1 MNGFT
6 TFAIGLTLFTG
17 VSSSCFAE
25 SLRCGGSLAQIGDTK
40 ADILD
45 KCGAPLV
52 TDTYCEPIALNTQ
65 PQGVQNG
72 DNNVQYNTAIAT
84 CVNVD
89 IWTYNPGKGK
99 FMAHLY
105 FSQGELQKIRYG
117 DRAK

>member
-1 MNGFT
+1 MNSF
-6 TFAIGLTLFTG
+6 FKAMIGVIVLASGSNYSL
-17 VSSSCFAE
+17 AE
-25 SLRCGGSLAQIGDTK
+25 TLRCKTKLAQIGDTK
-40 ADILD
+40 ADVLS
-45 KCGAPLV
+45 KCGDPIMTDNYCQPVPV
-52 TDTYCEPIALNTQ
+52 TVQ

-105 FSQGELQKIRYG
+105 FSQGELQNIRYG
-117 DRAK
+117 DRVK